1 MDKWKNKIALVTG
14 ASFGIGAGIADRL
27 VKEGLQ
33 VIGLARKVEII
44 EERAKELSS
53 IVKTGKL
60 YALKCDITQEEEVL
74 KTFKW
79 IEENIGTVQILINN
93 AAIMTVESITDG
105 TTSYWK
111 KITDTCIFGMT
122 LLTRETVQGIRKN
135 NLDGQIIN
143 INSRL
148 GHYIHRI
155 PGHNFNLYPCVK
167 YAMTAFNEVMTQ
179 EMEQYNLNIRFTSL
193 SPGMVSKTNIFKTG
207 NAQKMDNFVQE
218 NSQLQPEDLA
228 DAVVYI
234 LSTPNNIQIYE
245 LMIKS
250 FNFKQ

>member
-1 MDKWKNKIALVTG
+1 MNKWKNKIALVSG

-33 VIGLARKVEII
+33 VIGLARRVDII
-44 EERAKELSS
+44 EERAKELGRT
-53 IVKTGKL
+53 VKTGKL
-60 YALKCDITQEEEVL
+60 HALKCDIAQEEEVL

-93 AAIMTVESITDG
+93 AAVMTAESITDG
-105 TTSYWK
+105 TTSDWK
-111 KITDTCIFGMT
+111 KIIDTCIFGMT

-148 GHYIHRI
+148 GHSIHQTT
-155 PGHNFNLYPCVK
+155 GHNYNLYPCVK

-193 SPGMVSKTNIFKTG
+193 SPGMVAKTNIFKAG

-218 NSQLQPEDLA
+218 NSQLQPKDLA

-250 FNFKQ
+250 FNFK